1 MKVFG
6 DRLKEARLSCGLT
19 QDELAKRTGT
29 VKATISSYELGKT
42 EPDMYRISQFI
53 SVLGVDANFLFRDEM
68 ASVSPKPV
76 TSDELELIGKYRTLD
91 DHGKR
96 VVDFLL
102 NEEAARVAAS
112 KEKEQGHKH
121 LTDEEAIALVAKR
134 YGHLFNTDPAEDEE
148 ISG

>member
-1 MKVFG
+1 MFG
-6 DRLKEARLSCGLT
+6 DRLKEARLSCGFT

-68 ASVSPKPV
+68 AAVSQIPV
-76 TSDELELIGKYRTLD
+76 TSDEQELLEKYRTLD

-112 KEKEQGHKH
+112 KEQGRKR
-121 LTDEEAIALVAKR
+121 LTDEEAIALVARR
-134 YGHLFNTDPAEDEE
+134 YGHLFNSDPDDEE
-148 ISG
+148 KSV

>member
-1 MKVFG
+1 MFG
-6 DRLKEARLSCGLT
+6 DRLKEARLSCGFT

-68 ASVSPKPV
+68 AAVSKIPV
-76 TSDELELIGKYRTLD
+76 TSDEQELLEKYRTLD

-112 KEKEQGHKH
+112 KEQGRKR
-121 LTDEEAIALVAKR
+121 LTDEEAIALVARR
-134 YGHLFNTDPAEDEE
+134 YGHLFNSDPDDEE
-148 ISG
+148 KSV

>member
-1 MKVFG
+1 MFG
-6 DRLKEARLSCGLT
+6 DRLKEARLSCGFT

-68 ASVSPKPV
+68 AAVSKIPV
-76 TSDELELIGKYRTLD
+76 TSDEQELLEKYRTLD

-112 KEKEQGHKH
+112 KEQGHKH
-121 LTDEEAIALVAKR
+121 LTDEEAIALATQR
-134 YGHLFNTDPAEDEE
+134 YGSIRRTTVDQDQEE
-148 ISG
+148 SG

>member
-1 MKVFG
+1 MFG
-6 DRLKEARLSCGLT
+6 DRLKEARLSCGFT

-68 ASVSPKPV
+68 AAVSQIPV
-76 TSDELELIGKYRTLD
+76 TSDEQELLEKYRTLD

-102 NEEAARVAAS
+102 NEEAARVAALM
-112 KEKEQGHKH
+112 EQGRKR
-121 LTDEEAIALVAKR
+121 LTDEEAIALVARR
-134 YGHLFNTDPAEDEE
+134 YGHLFNSNPNDEE
-148 ISG
+148 KSV

>member
-1 MKVFG
+1 MTKEEIGAV
-6 DRLKEARLSCGLT
+6 LKSARERRGLT
-19 QDELAKRTGT
+19 QLQVAET
-29 VKATISSYELGKT
+29 LGKRQQT
-42 EPDMYRISQFI
+42 IGNWETGYAQP
-53 SVLGVDANFLFRDEM
+53 DANTLFALCDLYNISIDDAFGGGRHVV
-68 ASVSPKPV
+68 VSSSEK
-76 TSDELELIGKYRTLD
+76 EHLEKYRTLD

>member
-6 DRLKEARLSCGLT
+6 DRLKEARLSCGFT

-68 ASVSPKPV
+68 AAVSQIPV
-76 TSDELELIGKYRTLD
+76 TSDEQELLEKYRTLD

-112 KEKEQGHKH
+112 KEQGHKH
-121 LTDEEAIALVAKR
+121 LTDEKAIALSSQR
-134 YGHLFNTDPAEDEE
+134 YGSIRRLSSDQDQEE
-148 ISG
+148 SG